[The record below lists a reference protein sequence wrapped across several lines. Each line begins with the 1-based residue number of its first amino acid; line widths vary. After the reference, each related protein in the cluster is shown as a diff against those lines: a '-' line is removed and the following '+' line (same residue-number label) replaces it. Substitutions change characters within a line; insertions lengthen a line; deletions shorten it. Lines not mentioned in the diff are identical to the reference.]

1 MSFAA
6 EGSVLFLLELTMEE
20 VEGLKKKGC
29 FRLLKQRAKKGKKKK
44 KQGFYKSLNPRKRKN
59 GRLISFF

>member
-6 EGSVLFLLELTMEE
+6 EGNVLLLLELAMEE
-20 VEGLKKKGC
+20 VEGLEKKGC

-44 KQGFYKSLNPRKRKN
+44 NKQGFYKS
-59 GRLISFF
+59 